1 MKHPLFTLCAAAS
14 IATSLVA
21 CGGGGSSTTTASTAT
36 STTTGTST
44 STGTSATATVTT
56 PSTTPATT
64 PSAAPITV
72 TYTAISYLQ
81 DLSAAGTTA
90 TFTDKGLG
98 MAGSLSLRGLTV
110 SMTPNANADGG
121 IAYGTPFTKGLAV
134 SSNTADSNLPAIAM
148 LCQQAANGN
157 GTNGAQATDVLVA
170 STANR
175 VTQAS
180 ALANQTFSIYR
191 EDCAALSGNTL
202 SFNASG
208 DATLVSTSDG
218 TSTITAANVTAALNN
233 SAIARSAGGYAVFS
247 AYSYVKGNGS
257 TAFAVVVHGGPTVSA
272 LARGFVGVY
281 AQQ

>member
-1 MKHPLFTLCAAAS
+1 MKYPLFALCAAVS
-14 IATSLVA
+14 FATALTA
-21 CGGGGSSTTTASTAT
+21 CGGGGSSTTTASTGT
-36 STTTGTST
+36 STTT
-44 STGTSATATVTT
+44 TVTT
-56 PSTTPATT
+56 PTTATSNAAT
-64 PSAAPITV
+64 SATPITV

-90 TFTDKGLG
+90 MFTDKGLG
-98 MAGSLSLRGLTV
+98 VAGSLGLRGLTI

-121 IAYGTPFTKGLAV
+121 ITYGTPFTKGMAV
-134 SSNTADSNLPAIAM
+134 SSNTADSNLPAIAV
-148 LCQQAANGN
+148 LCQQAANGS
-157 GTNGAQATDVLVA
+157 GTNGAQGTDVLVA
-170 STANR
+170 STATR

-180 ALANQTFSIYR
+180 VLANQTFNIYR
-191 EDCAALSGNTL
+191 EDCATLSGNAL

-218 TSTITAANVTAALNN
+218 TSTITAANVTAGLNN

-257 TAFAVVVHGGPTVSA
+257 IAFAVVVHGGSTVSA
-272 LARGFVGVY
+272 LTRGFVGVY

>member
-1 MKHPLFTLCAAAS
+1 MKYPLFALCAAVS
-14 IATSLVA
+14 IASSLTA
-21 CGGGGSSTTTASTAT
+21 CGGGGSSTTTAST
-36 STTTGTST
+36 GTST
-44 STGTSATATVTT
+44 ATTVTT
-56 PSTTPATT
+56 PTTTTSNAAT
-64 PSAAPITV
+64 SAAPITV

-81 DLSAAGTTA
+81 DLSTAGTTA

-98 MAGSLSLRGLTV
+98 VAGSLSLRGLPVV

-121 IAYGTPFTKGLAV
+121 IAYGAPFTKGVAV

-148 LCQQAANGN
+148 LCQQAANGS
-157 GTNGAQATDVLVA
+157 GTNGAQGTDVLVA
-170 STANR
+170 STATR

-180 ALANQTFSIYR
+180 VLANQTFSIYR

-202 SFNASG
+202 SFNANG

-218 TSTITAANVTAALNN
+218 TSTITAANVTAGLNN

-257 TAFAVVVHGGPTVSA
+257 TAFAVVVHGAPTASA
-272 LARGFVGVY
+272 LTRGFVGLY